1 MYKFRE
7 GIKAEAGI
15 ANDDFKQHEYYP
27 DEQTVNIVLA
37 AASRLGVGAG
47 VCVVCMRAM
56 LVLASALAWGER
68 VRSSL
73 RKVCL
78 GVLILQPTP
87 TTVSVHPWNGRILAT
102 LCQLEDFDHAFQ

>member
-1 MYKFRE
+1 MCEYRE

-15 ANDDFKQHEYYP
+15 TNDDFKQHEYYP

-47 VCVVCMRAM
+47 VCGVCMYAM

-68 VRSSL
+68 GRSSL
-73 RKVCL
+73 RKVCA
-78 GVLILQPTP
+78 GVRILQRTP
-87 TTVSVHPWNGRILAT
+87 KAGTVQPWNGRSCSVPARRFRL
-102 LCQLEDFDHAFQ
+102 